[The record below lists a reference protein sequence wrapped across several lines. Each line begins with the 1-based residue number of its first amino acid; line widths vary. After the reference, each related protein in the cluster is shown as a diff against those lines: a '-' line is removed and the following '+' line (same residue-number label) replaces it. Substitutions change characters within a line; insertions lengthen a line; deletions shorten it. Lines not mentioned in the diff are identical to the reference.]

1 MTPVAVA
8 MRWPPFIIPMTT
20 LSFKSPLQHVCLL
33 RLSAIGDTCHAL
45 AALRAFQAAWPE
57 TRFTW
62 IIGKVEAKLMREILP
77 EIEFITFDKAATL
90 QELWRLRA
98 LLRGRRFDLL
108 LRMQLSLGANL
119 VSRLVHAPIKLGF
132 DRQRARELQ
141 WLFTN
146 AQIEPKASE
155 HVLDSFMGFARAC
168 GIEPKPPHWNISL
181 PPSSLDYA
189 RSVIIGGQRTLL
201 ISPCSS
207 HAARNWSA
215 ARYAALA
222 DHAASTHHM
231 SVVLVGG
238 RSSEEARMG
247 AATAAAAHAPL
258 INQVGKDTL
267 PQLLG
272 LMAQSTALL
281 SPDSGPVHMASMV
294 GLPVLGLYAAT
305 NPQRAGPYYSRQW
318 CVDKYDAAARKY
330 LGKPAA
336 QIPWTTKIERSGV
349 MDLIGA
355 SDVPAT
361 LDGRTAARG
370 WRGCRARFSLRSGPE
385 RNQGP
390 HLPRR
395 ISPQD
400 HYPAHQVAA
409 H

>member
-1 MTPVAVA
+1 
-8 MRWPPFIIPMTT
+8 MTT
-20 LSFKSPLQHVCLL
+20 LSFKPPLQHVCLL

-77 EIEFITFDKAATL
+77 EIEFITFDKAATFR
-90 QELWRLRA
+90 ELWRLRA

-108 LRMQLSLGANL
+108 LDMQLSFRASLISGL
-119 VSRLVHAPIKLGF
+119 VRAPIKLGF

-155 HVLDSFMGFARAC
+155 HVLDSFMGFVRAC
-168 GIEPKPPHWNISL
+168 GIQPKAPHWSISL
-181 PPSSLDYA
+181 PSGSLDYA
-189 RSVIIGGQRTLL
+189 RGIIAAGRPTLL

-247 AATAAAAHAPL
+247 AAIAAAAHAPL
-258 INQVGKDTL
+258 VNQIGKDTL

-272 LMAQSTALL
+272 LMSQSTALL
-281 SPDSGPVHMASMV
+281 SPDSGPAHMAGMV
-294 GLPVLGLYAAT
+294 GLPVVGLYAAT
-305 NPQRAGPYYSRQW
+305 NPQRAGPYYSREW

-330 LGKPAA
+330 LGRPAA
-336 QIPWTTKIERSGV
+336 QIPWTTKIERPGV
-349 MDLIGA
+349 MDLIEV
-355 SDVPAT
+355 SDAAER
-361 LDGRTAARG
+361 LDALM
-370 WRGCRARFSLRSGPE
+370 RAGDFR
-385 RNQGP
+385 
-390 HLPRR
+390 
-395 ISPQD
+395 
-400 HYPAHQVAA
+400 
-409 H
+409 

>member
-1 MTPVAVA
+1 
-8 MRWPPFIIPMTT
+8 MTT
-20 LSFKSPLQHVCLL
+20 LSFKPPLQHVCLL

-90 QELWRLRA
+90 RELWRLRT
-98 LLRGRRFDLL
+98 LLRERQFDLL
-108 LRMQLSLGANL
+108 LDMQLSFRASL
-119 VSRLVHAPIKLGF
+119 VSSLVRAPIKLGF
-132 DRQRARELQ
+132 DRRRARELQ

-146 AQIEPKASE
+146 AQIEPMAAE
-155 HVLDSFMGFARAC
+155 HVLDSLMGFARAC
-168 GIEPKPPHWNISL
+168 GIEPQPAYWNVSL
-181 PPSSLDYA
+181 PPNALDYA
-189 RSVIIGGQRTLL
+189 RSVVVAGKRTLL

-207 HAARNWSA
+207 HAARNWLA
-215 ARYAALA
+215 ARYAAVA
-222 DHAASTHHM
+222 DHAASVHHM

-247 AATAAAAHAPL
+247 ASIAAAAQAPL
-258 INQVGKDTL
+258 INQIGKDTL

-272 LMAQSTALL
+272 LMSQSTVLL

-305 NPQRAGPYYSRQW
+305 NPQRAGPYYSRRW

-336 QIPWTTKIERSGV
+336 QIAWTTKIERPGV
-349 MDLIGA
+349 MELIEVR
-355 SDVPAT
+355 DVT
-361 LDGRTAARG
+361 EKLDALILAGDFR
-370 WRGCRARFSLRSGPE
+370 
-385 RNQGP
+385 
-390 HLPRR
+390 
-395 ISPQD
+395 
-400 HYPAHQVAA
+400 
-409 H
+409 